1 MSATQFYTST
11 PSPDAIFKEFTAYN
25 WDKDQRFQQGLQSI
39 LTKSYDDSA
48 KKEEAIEKAK
58 CFYYSK
64 FFRPINYL
72 QYLKWKSDQSSASPS
87 PDISND
93 IVPTI
98 ASQSSPAEKEE
109 KNPDILWQPSEN
121 KVSEPQYPRSFQE
134 LCEMVARGEE
144 VPGIRTI
151 PNKINEAPPS
161 ESHLAPRRKP
171 WETKKEGAEGPSAV
185 QTADEKQ

>member
-1 MSATQFYTST
+1 MSATQSHTSS
-11 PSPDAIFKEFTAYN
+11 SPDAIFREFTAYN

-72 QYLKWKSDQSSASPS
+72 QYLKWKTDQSSASPS
-87 PDISND
+87 PDMSND
-93 IVPTI
+93 IMPTV
-98 ASQSSPAEKEE
+98 ASQSSTGEKEE
-109 KNPDILWQPSEN
+109 KNDILPQPSEQ

-171 WETKKEGAEGPSAV
+171 WETKPEGAEGASAV
-185 QTADEKQ
+185 QTAD